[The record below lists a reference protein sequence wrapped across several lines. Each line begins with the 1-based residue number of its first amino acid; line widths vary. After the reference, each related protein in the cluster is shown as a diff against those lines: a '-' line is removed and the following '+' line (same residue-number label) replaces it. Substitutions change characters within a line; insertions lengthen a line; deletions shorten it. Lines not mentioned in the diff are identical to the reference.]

1 MYQGPEP
8 RDVFEGSRTAVSAA
22 SLGTIRNVPG
32 CSEASCAV
40 ITALGR
46 ASLIVTVLSSGFVTE
61 TMGASGLT
69 EFANSA
75 RRVLMR
81 DIRSQEN
88 TTSLASTLRPL
99 VGGRGAK
106 WQLPFNLRVSV
117 SLSGET
123 SHDSATSPSSS
134 PAVRCKW

>member
-8 RDVFEGSRTAVSAA
+8 RGVFERSSTLASAA
-22 SLGTIRNVPG
+22 SLGTMRKVPG

-40 ITALGR
+40 TTALGR
-46 ASLIVTVLSSGFVTE
+46 ASLTTTVLSSGEVTE
-61 TMGASGLT
+61 TIGASGLT
-69 EFANSA
+69 ELANSP

-81 DIRSQEN
+81 DMRSQEK

-99 VGGRGAK
+99 VGGSGAK
-106 WQLPFNLRVSV
+106 CAFELILNVTV

-123 SHDSATSPSSS
+123 SQDSATSPSSS
-134 PAVRCKW
+134 PDVRCR